1 MNLLSEHVEAPTVH
15 YYAAAPAQN
24 NNILYYPISAA
35 YYECRPG
42 FTVQRTG
49 LRGYTLIVMLAG
61 ALSYQ
66 TRHTR
71 GVARSGQTL
80 LIDCSSPHSYYAPSR
95 CSFTILHFDGAQTKE
110 ICSEIE
116 QTCGALTRVSDPNT
130 VHETIGEVMNTLRSG
145 RRINLMQTSALIY
158 SILMQLLQASSA
170 PGDGLSGSTIIDCA
184 ISLIQDHLSDNLTV
198 EMIAANAGYSPSYFS
213 RMFAQETGLSPYRFV
228 MNSRIDRAQQLL
240 QTTSLS
246 IQDIAFQTGFN
257 SIANFCYAF
266 RKETGLSPHNYRS
279 RQN

>member
-24 NNILYYPISAA
+24 TNILYYPVSAG

-95 CSFTILHFDGAQTKE
+95 CSFTILHFDGAQT
-110 ICSEIE
+110 
-116 QTCGALTRVSDPNT
+116 N
-130 VHETIGEVMNTLRSG
+130 
-145 RRINLMQTSALIY
+145 
-158 SILMQLLQASSA
+158 
-170 PGDGLSGSTIIDCA
+170 
-184 ISLIQDHLSDNLTV
+184 
-198 EMIAANAGYSPSYFS
+198 
-213 RMFAQETGLSPYRFV
+213 
-228 MNSRIDRAQQLL
+228 
-240 QTTSLS
+240 
-246 IQDIAFQTGFN
+246 
-257 SIANFCYAF
+257 
-266 RKETGLSPHNYRS
+266 
-279 RQN
+279 